1 MVWQIAGREQIGK
14 GVFMMNGA
22 MLIETYKS
30 GLQRYSMAELRHQSA
45 PGVWSLGQ
53 MLDHLM
59 LASLDYFE
67 KVEICAADGEEQTL
81 GKTEAGERLLELGG
95 FPPVKIKLPDGP
107 ENNPINTESKEALLR
122 GLDQVLQ
129 KMKDWEER
137 IDPVHPCRKV
147 KHDGFGW
154 LNAREW
160 FELNE
165 MHLRHHLRQKEELE
179 QKAGV
184 RSR

>member
-1 MVWQIAGREQIGK
+1 
-14 GVFMMNGA
+14 MMNGA

-53 MLDHLM
+53 MLDHLI

-107 ENNPINTESKEALLR
+107 ENNPSNTESKEALLR